1 MVGKKLRN
9 GVTMRAER
17 KREMTEIIAA
27 KSGGD
32 KMAEFIASLATIVA
46 LVA

>member
-17 KREMTEIIAA
+17 KREMNNLKITICTTV
-27 KSGGD
+27 
-32 KMAEFIASLATIVA
+32 SLIRA
-46 LVA
+46 